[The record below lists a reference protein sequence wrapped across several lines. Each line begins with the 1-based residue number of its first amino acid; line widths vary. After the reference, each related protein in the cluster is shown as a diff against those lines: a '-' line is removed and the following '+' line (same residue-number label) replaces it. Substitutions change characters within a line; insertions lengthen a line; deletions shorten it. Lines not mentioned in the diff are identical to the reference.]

1 MSGGGMSGGLGQV
14 LQMAQGA
21 QKSPLIAQSVID
33 ALPGRTPTP
42 NLAVSP
48 TVNVGPAVRQF
59 AKDNRGSLNDINKSW
74 RERNSDT
81 LGAIGAIGEM
91 AGSAGSAATAGAPQ
105 QAQERMAMPQ
115 GMMQQMPQNQN
126 SQLMA
131 IMQQMMAA
139 RQGQQYQPRA
149 MLGNSDMLRHLRG
162 R

>member
-1 MSGGGMSGGLGQV
+1 MGGGLGQV
-14 LQMAQGA
+14 MQMAQKAPSNPLSQGGA
-21 QKSPLIAQSVID
+21 KAPLIAQSVID
-33 ALPGRTPTP
+33 SLPGRTPTP

-48 TVNVGPAVRQF
+48 SVNVGPAVRQF
-59 AKDNRGSLNDINKSW
+59 AKDNRGSLNDINKNLL
-74 RERNSDT
+74 ERNSDT
-81 LGAIGAIGEM
+81 LGAIGAM
-91 AGSAGSAATAGAPQ
+91 AGGAGSAGAPQ